1 MTGLTRGVLDR
12 LMRYPWPG
20 NVRELKNA
28 VEGMV
33 VFAEGKRPLD
43 LSDLPPALREVQ
55 TEAEALTVTVGMTVE
70 EAERLLI
77 VATLQHAG
85 HDKPKAAAML
95 GIGLR
100 TLYRKIK
107 QYSIH

>member
-1 MTGLTRGVLDR
+1 
-12 LMRYPWPG
+12 MRHAWPG
-20 NVRELKNA
+20 NVRELKNTI
-28 VEGMV
+28 EGMV

-43 LSDLPPALREVQ
+43 LSDLPDALREVE
-55 TEAEALTVTVGMTVE
+55 TGGETLAVTVGMTVE
-70 EAERLLI
+70 EAERQLLA
-77 VATLQHAG
+77 ATLRHTGQ
-85 HDKPKAAAML
+85 DKPRAAAML